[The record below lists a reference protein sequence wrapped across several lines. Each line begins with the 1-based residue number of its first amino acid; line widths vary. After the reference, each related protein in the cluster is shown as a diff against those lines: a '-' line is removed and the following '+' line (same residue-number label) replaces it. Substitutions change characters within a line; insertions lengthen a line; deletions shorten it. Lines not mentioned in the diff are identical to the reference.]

1 MRDGALLGSFAQL
14 YTRVEEPRS
23 RGAEGSWPA
32 QRVLETSAL
41 TMTISDP
48 SANNNAVYGPNA
60 S

>member
-23 RGAEGSWPA
+23 RGAEGNWPA

-41 TMTISDP
+41 TISDP